1 MKVIHHV
8 VDISAARPRVFG
20 ALSTTEG
27 LAGWWS
33 SGVKATNEVG
43 GIVDFTFGGDF
54 NPAMEITKLEAPE
67 LLVWTCVSGHEPW
80 ADNTFRFE
88 LAKNYNGRTR
98 LRFWQDYATELDDDA
113 YGVYN
118 YNWGYYLDSLRLLCE
133 TGTGKPFETATP

>member
-20 ALSTTEG
+20 ALTTTDG

-33 SGVKATNEVG
+33 TGVKAESEVG
-43 GIVDFTFGGDF
+43 GIVDFTFVDDF
-54 NPAMEITKLEAPE
+54 NPDMEITELRAPGR
-67 LLVWTCVSGHEPW
+67 LVWTCVSGHEPW
-80 ADNTFRFE
+80 ADKTFRFE
-88 LAKNYNGRTR
+88 LAKNDNGRTR

-133 TGTGKPFETATP
+133 KGTGKPFETATQ